1 MDRRSLIKNAGIAGV
16 LAAGVAPAVHA
27 QAAVRW
33 RLASSFPKAL
43 DTIFGAAEV
52 FAKQVK
58 AMSGGKFEISVHA
71 AGELMP
77 AFGVVDGVQQGSIEA
92 AHTAPYYFFGKNEAF
107 ALGCA
112 IPFGLNS
119 RQMTAWMYE
128 GNGLKLMRE
137 FYAKYNMINFPGGN
151 TGAQMGGWYRKE
163 IKSLKDVKGMKMRIG
178 GFGGKVLERIGGVPQ
193 NIPGGEIY
201 TALEKG
207 TIDAAEW
214 VGPYDDQKLGFN
226 KVAPFYYYPG
236 WWEGGPQLDF
246 FINQKAFDALSAEN
260 KAIVESAA
268 AARPRGDA
276 GQVRRPQ
283 PRCPEAA
290 GGRRHQAASVPA
302 GRDGRGLQ
310 GGDGPVRGAQ
320 RQEPGVGQ
328 DLRRLLQVPRRPEPV
343 VPLHRSH
350 LRPLHAGAEAVSRQ
364 QALAALCSR
373 QRPHRGLCCFWF
385 HFLTPHAPRQFFV
398 ESILQVGRRIMR
410 GSPESGELSHGSSRS
425 HQERRHRRRAGH
437 GHRTCGACAS
447 RHSLAAGFKLS
458 QVAGHAVR
466 RR

>member
-33 RLASSFPKAL
+33 RLSSSFPKAL

-52 FAKQVK
+52 FAKSVK

-71 AGELMP
+71 GGEITP
-77 AFGVVDGVQQGSIEA
+77 PFGVVDAVQQGSVDMC
-92 AHTAPYYFFGKNEAF
+92 HTAPYYFFGKNEAF

-119 RQMTAWMYE
+119 RQMSAWMYE

-137 FYAKYNMINFPGGN
+137 FYAKYGMISFPGGN

-163 IKSLKDVKGMKMRIG
+163 IKTAADIKGLKMRIG
-178 GFGGKVLERIGGVPQ
+178 GFAGKVLERMGGVPQ

-201 TALEKG
+201 SALEKG

-246 FINQKAFDALSAEN
+246 FINQKAYDALTPEY
-260 KAIVESAA
+260 KAIVEAA
-268 AARPRGDA
+268 ASHAHVEMQAKYDARNP
-276 GQVRRPQ
+276 
-283 PRCPEAA
+283 AA
-290 GGRRHQAASVPA
+290 LKQ
-302 GRDGRGLQ
+302 L
-310 GGDGPVRGAQ
+310 
-320 RQEPGVGQ
+320 VG
-328 DLRRLLQVPRRPEPV
+328 
-343 VPLHRSH
+343 SGTK
-350 LRPLHAGAEAVSRQ
+350 LRPFSNDVMSLAFKEAM
-364 QALAALCSR
+364 ALY
-373 QRPHRGLCCFWF
+373 
-385 HFLTPHAPRQFFV
+385 
-398 ESILQVGRRIMR
+398 E
-410 GSPESGELSHGSSRS
+410 ELSAKNEDWKKIYTDYSKF
-425 HQERRHRRRAGH
+425 RADANLWF
-437 GHRTCGACAS
+437 RFTEAKFDS
-447 RHSLAAGFKLS
+447 FMQSQKL
-458 QVAGHAVR
+458 
-466 RR
+466 